1 MMRRTLHSLLAAAAL
16 GTAVPLAAQSAQE
29 AQGTAPQTATAAAS
43 DATTEAPRKR
53 IDIREVAIYGRR
65 PLKETG
71 IQRTVIDSTALHEN
85 IARSIADVLAFNS
98 SIFVKNHGRAT
109 LSTVSFRGTSASHTQ
124 VTWNGMRIN
133 SPMLGTT
140 DFSMIPAHFIDDA
153 SLLHGTSSVT
163 ETGGGLGGA
172 VKLATAPVRERG
184 FGLRYVQG
192 IGSFRT
198 FDEFLRLTYGN
209 DRWQSS
215 TRIALATS
223 PNDYPYR
230 NRDKKENIYDDD
242 RNIVGTYHPVERN
255 RSGAYRDLHLLQ
267 ELYYDTG
274 RGDRLG
280 LNAWY
285 VDSYRELPQLTVEY
299 GDQSR
304 FENYQR
310 EHTLRSLLSWE
321 RLRSR
326 WKLGLRAGY
335 IHSRTSYDYRTDRGN
350 GIMAQMIRSR
360 NRTDTF
366 FAKADGEWS
375 AGERWFLT
383 AGIAAYQHLVHSID
397 RTVSAPTEGAADG
410 SERRVAIGYRK
421 GRTELSA
428 FASAKWRPTE
438 RLGLS
443 LVVREESYGT
453 EWAAPIP
460 ALFADWLLARRGN
473 LLLKA
478 SVSRNYRFP
487 TLNDRYFQPGG
498 NPDLRPESGFTY
510 DAGISFATNP
520 EKSWSLKGNA
530 AWFDARID
538 DWILWLPTVKGFYSP
553 VNVKRVHA
561 YGIEL
566 QATLDAALAR
576 EWQLTLDGH
585 ASWTPSINE
594 GDPMS
599 EGDRSVGKQLVY
611 VPEYTAS
618 LTGSLRFRTWSLLY
632 KWCYYS
638 ERYTMTS
645 NDRTLTGYLPP
656 YFMNGVTLEKRFAF
670 RRLDLSLKGSVEN
683 LFDEEYLSVLSRP
696 MPGIHFE
703 FFVGITPK
711 WGKKAGK

>member
-1 MMRRTLHSLLAAAAL
+1 MTDIRTARTWAEVDLDALAHNYHVLRGLAPEAKFLGLVKADAYGHGAVPVARKLETLGADMLAVACLAEAIELRQAGIAIPVLCLGQTPPELAPELLAYGVTQTVGDLETGKALSAAAVAA
-16 GTAVPLAAQSAQE
+16 GKELA
-29 AQGTAPQTATAAAS
+29 
-43 DATTEAPRKR
+43 
-53 IDIREVAIYGRR
+53 IHI
-65 PLKETG
+65 
-71 IQRTVIDSTALHEN
+71 
-85 IARSIADVLAFNS
+85 
-98 SIFVKNHGRAT
+98 
-109 LSTVSFRGTSASHTQ
+109 
-124 VTWNGMRIN
+124 
-133 SPMLGTT
+133 
-140 DFSMIPAHFIDDA
+140 
-153 SLLHGTSSVT
+153 
-163 ETGGGLGGA
+163 
-172 VKLATAPVRERG
+172 KL
-184 FGLRYVQG
+184 
-192 IGSFRT
+192 
-198 FDEFLRLTYGN
+198 
-209 DRWQSS
+209 
-215 TRIALATS
+215 
-223 PNDYPYR
+223 
-230 NRDKKENIYDDD
+230 
-242 RNIVGTYHPVERN
+242 
-255 RSGAYRDLHLLQ
+255 
-267 ELYYDTG
+267 DTG
-274 RGDRLG
+274 MGRLG
-280 LNAWY
+280 FTGPTLEEEVRA
-285 VDSYRELPQLTVEY
+285 RGALP
-299 GDQSR
+299 
-304 FENYQR
+304 
-310 EHTLRSLLSWE
+310 
-321 RLRSR
+321 
-326 WKLGLRAGY
+326 GLEAE
-335 IHSRTSYDYRTDRGN
+335 
-350 GIMAQMIRSR
+350 GIF
-360 NRTDTF
+360 TH
-366 FAKADGEWS
+366 FANADGEWS

-460 ALFADWLLARRGN
+460 ALFADWLLTRRGN

-520 EKSWSLKGNA
+520 EKSWSLKGSA

-576 EWQLTLDGH
+576 AWQLTLDGH